1 MEELLTILNDVDD
14 SIDWEHEEGLIDNR
28 ILDSFGVISLVAEL
42 DETFDIEI
50 EASEIIP
57 QNFNS
62 VPSHLCYG
70 KEIAGELRWLTMK

>member
-42 DETFDIEI
+42 TRLLILRSKHPRSSRRI
-50 EASEIIP
+50 SI
-57 QNFNS
+57 
-62 VPSHLCYG
+62 LC
-70 KEIAGELRWLTMK
+70 KPFMLW

>member
-62 VPSHLCYG
+62 VQAIYAMAKRLQ
-70 KEIAGELRWLTMK
+70 EN

>member
-28 ILDSFGVISLVAEL
+28 ILDSLGVISLVAEL

-62 VPSHLCYG
+62 VQAIYAMVKRLQ
-70 KEIAGELRWLTMK
+70 EN

>member
-14 SIDWEHEEGLIDNR
+14 SIDWEHEEGL

-62 VPSHLCYG
+62 VQAIYAMVKRLQ
-70 KEIAGELRWLTMK
+70 EN

>member
-42 DETFDIEI
+42 DETIEI

-62 VPSHLCYG
+62 VQAIYAMVKRLQ
-70 KEIAGELRWLTMK
+70 EN

>member
-1 MEELLTILNDVDD
+1 M
-14 SIDWEHEEGLIDNR
+14 IDNR

-62 VPSHLCYG
+62 VQAIYAMVKRLQ
-70 KEIAGELRWLTMK
+70 EN

>member
-28 ILDSFGVISLVAEL
+28 ILDSCGVISLVAEL

-62 VPSHLCYG
+62 VQAIYAMVKRLQ
-70 KEIAGELRWLTMK
+70 EN

>member
-28 ILDSFGVISLVAEL
+28 ILDSFVVISLVAEL

-62 VPSHLCYG
+62 VQAIYAMVKRLQ
-70 KEIAGELRWLTMK
+70 EN

>member
-50 EASEIIP
+50 EAPRSSRRISI
-57 QNFNS
+57 
-62 VPSHLCYG
+62 LC
-70 KEIAGELRWLTMK
+70 KPFMLW